1 MFFRYLVFIILLFS
15 MTSTAY
21 AGECPE
27 NWIERTNLN
36 KILKS
41 SASIKTSQGLF
52 PCKVKDFYAYMSSF
66 IIKCENNA
74 TIYRSQNT
82 CEEDDFKDIENG
94 NCIDFIN
101 LIDSNG
107 SHFKLRDLYLEKAI
121 ESESKVTELFC
132 DDTTI
137 TFKTKFHAYQKTFEF
152 TGNVNVTYQY
162 KPVIKPEG
170 F

>member
-1 MFFRYLVFIILLFS
+1 MFLRYVVFTILLS
-15 MTSTAY
+15 SITSTVY

-52 PCKVKDFYAYMSSF
+52 LCKVKDFYAYMSSF
-66 IIKCENNA
+66 IINCENNS
-74 TIYRSQNT
+74 TIYRSENT

-107 SHFKLRDLYLEKAI
+107 SHFKLRDLYVEKAI
-121 ESESKVTELFC
+121 ESESKVTQVHC
-132 DDTTI
+132 SDKAVTVS
-137 TFKTKFHAYQKTFEF
+137 TKFHAYQKTFEF